1 VVQRDCGLDNTLAGF
16 ILALSA
22 TVEYV
27 LSGDFRDLQWDLII
41 DKSPVGVYCPD
52 QYTAVSREYAMETS

>member
-1 VVQRDCGLDNTLAGF
+1 MVQRDCGLDNALAGF

-41 DKSPVGVYCPD
+41 DKSQVRAYCPD
-52 QYTAVSREYAMETS
+52 QYTAVSREYAMGAG

>member
-1 VVQRDCGLDNTLAGF
+1 VVQRHCGLDNALAGF

-22 TVEYV
+22 TIEYV

-41 DKSPVGVYCPD
+41 DKSPVRVYCSD
-52 QYTAVSREYAMETS
+52 QYTAVSREYWMEAS

>member
-1 VVQRDCGLDNTLAGF
+1 VVQRDCGLDNALAGF

-27 LSGDFRDLQWDLII
+27 FSGDFRDLQWDLII
-41 DKSPVGVYCPD
+41 DKSPVRVYCPISI
-52 QYTAVSREYAMETS
+52 QL